1 MKILEHCDYMC
12 SDSTG
17 SSELCWAFGEHVKF
31 VMKYHMTIPPTTTQ
45 PPTTTSKI
53 IGSVDNTSTLGIDKQ
68 QDEIDVDNWGEA
80 DKPQETSGVKFDDVG
95 ENKIVSEED
104 SLDMASKT
112 AFDDQTGDVAP
123 PSSSNDSS
131 PLDEVDQSTL
141 LSISNGEPPTSSHQ
155 LADQPVENL
164 ATSTFQLTTAS
175 TQSRPHYSDSYY
187 SDDLEDTVIIYD
199 EAPYGQWP
207 EHFVHLPILLSLVL
221 FAAVLA
227 YVVAYGRPVTIM
239 NEEETV

>member
-1 MKILEHCDYMC
+1 M
-12 SDSTG
+12 
-17 SSELCWAFGEHVKF
+17 KF
-31 VMKYHMTIPPTTTQ
+31 VMKHHVTTPPTATQ
-45 PPTTTSKI
+45 PPTTTIVTSKV

-68 QDEIDVDNWGEA
+68 QDIPPNLYEIDVDNWSET
-80 DKPQETSGVKFDDVG
+80 DKPQETSGVKVDNVG

-112 AFDDQTGDVAP
+112 PLDDRTGDVAP
-123 PSSSNDSS
+123 PSSLNDSS

-175 TQSRPHYSDSYY
+175 TQSRPYYSDSYY
-187 SDDLEDTVIIYD
+187 SDDLEDTLINYD
-199 EAPYGQWP
+199 EVPYGEWP
-207 EHFVHLPILLSLVL
+207 KSFVHLPILLSLVL